1 MKKLDIY
8 IPEDNLS
15 ELTEILHKH
24 SVGGISLSD
33 IKGRGKIPHEPIPET
48 VRFYMTGKK
57 IIPEYLTRHKV
68 EVIVP
73 ETMTKPIIDDLFQ
86 LKLTRGKVFVTDV
99 SEAYDLVSKTSG
111 EDALTQIR
119 KHIY

>member
-8 IPEDNLS
+8 IPEDSLS

-73 ETMTKPIIDDLFQ
+73 ETITKPIIDDLFQ
-86 LKLTRGKVFVTDV
+86 PTRGKVFVTDV

-111 EDALTQIR
+111 EDALT
-119 KHIY
+119 